1 MDEILSIGLSN
12 AKQVSFSIYI
22 YYSFLQRLKVDA
34 ILYART
40 PGHLDNIMHMNMTV
54 HPSIIGVE
62 WKLITLLLLSL
73 SL

>member
-1 MDEILSIGLSN
+1 MLNRYLS
-12 AKQVSFSIYI
+12 QYIYI
-22 YYSFLQRLKVDA
+22 YIYITVFFKDLKVDA

-40 PGHLDNIMHMNMTV
+40 PEHLDNIMHMTV

-62 WKLITLLLLSL
+62 WKLIILLLLSL